1 MPKTKKF
8 ADLVE
13 PIMQDPVRRAR
24 VEEMTRATR
33 DAQRLGK
40 LRAAQGVTQA
50 DVAARLN
57 VSQANISRIE
67 HEDDLYLSTLRGYV
81 QALGGELEVTAR
93 FPDGE
98 TVRIA

>member
-13 PIMQDPVRRAR
+13 PIMRDPERRAR
-24 VEEMTRATR
+24 VEEMTHAMRV
-33 DAQRLGK
+33 AQRLGK
-40 LRAAQGVTQA
+40 IRAAQGATQA

-67 HEDDLYLSTLRGYV
+67 HEDDLYLSTLRSYIE
-81 QALGGELEVTAR
+81 ALGGELDVTAR
-93 FPDGE
+93 FPDGK